1 MEHKTFSQLQAESRR
16 CAMLRFLSDSPGY
29 EMNTSVM
36 QDALDVYGHP
46 VSRDQ
51 VETDAA
57 WLAEQGL
64 AEIEDLGAVKVLHL
78 TGRGQDVAKGRAVV
92 PGVKRPRAG
101 R

>member
-1 MEHKTFSQLQAESRR
+1 
-16 CAMLRFLSDSPGY
+16 MLRFLSDSPGY
-29 EMNTSVM
+29 EMNTSGM

-64 AEIEDLGAVKVLHL
+64 AEIEDLGAV
-78 TGRGQDVAKGRAVV
+78 
-92 PGVKRPRAG
+92 
-101 R
+101 

>member
-1 MEHKTFSQLQAESRR
+1 MEHKTFLQLQAESRR

-64 AEIEDLGAVKVLHL
+64 ARLKTLGQSRFSTLRDA
-78 TGRGQDVAKGRAVV
+78 GRTS
-92 PGVKRPRAG
+92 PRAAP
-101 R
+101 